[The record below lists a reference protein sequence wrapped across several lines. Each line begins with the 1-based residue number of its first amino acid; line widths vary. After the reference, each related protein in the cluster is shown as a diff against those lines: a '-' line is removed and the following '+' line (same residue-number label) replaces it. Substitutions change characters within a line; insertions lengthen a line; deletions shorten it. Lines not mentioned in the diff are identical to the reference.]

1 MTHSS
6 EKILKINHS
15 EGVSFFIKPVYKY
28 LLLKNRRDLK
38 SVDKKLFK
46 YISKLAQYTNKNENS
61 KKIKSLIHN
70 KNFID
75 NLIDIS
81 KNDIC
86 WNLYNKNIDI
96 KLLINFLKNE
106 NS

>member
-1 MTHSS
+1 MR
-6 EKILKINHS
+6 I
-15 EGVSFFIKPVYKY
+15 
-28 LLLKNRRDLK
+28 
-38 SVDKKLFK
+38 
-46 YISKLAQYTNKNENS
+46 